1 METENYKIL
10 MDGEWSLEDL
20 YILPRTYIDVYSF
33 MYSFLR
39 PIETFDDP
47 DDRLVITYSAHPWK
61 GGFSSLNFYNNLKY
75 IVAPKERPSV
85 IAIQYASPGWLELGV
100 VIVVATQIKK
110 IVSCFVS
117 SASELNSL
125 YKEIYDGMH
134 ERKMMKLEA
143 KRESLKLSK
152 EQLEFAVESADN
164 LSRLMGFENID
175 QVNKLTKNPLATLKI
190 LLSFYRKIRV
200 LAEFDKSGKTKL

>member
-1 METENYKIL
+1 

-20 YILPRTYIDVYSF
+20 YILPRTYIDAYSF

-39 PIETFDDP
+39 PIETFDDL

-61 GGFSSLNFYNNLKY
+61 GGFSSLNFYQNLKY
-75 IVAPKERPSV
+75 IVPAKERPSV
-85 IAIQYASPGWLELGV
+85 ITIQYASPGWIELGV
-100 VIVVATQIKK
+100 ILVVATQIKR
-110 IVSCFVS
+110 IVSCFVG

-125 YKEIYDGMH
+125 YKEIYEGMH

-152 EQLEFAVESADN
+152 EQLDFAVKSTDK
-164 LSRLMGFENID
+164 LSRLMGFENIK
-175 QVNKLTKNPLATLKI
+175 QINRLTKNPLATLKI
-190 LLSFYRKIRV
+190 LLSFYRKIKI
-200 LAEFDKSGKTKL
+200 LAEFDESGKTKL